1 MKILLVYFSGTGNTR
16 FYSELIARE
25 IIGRGHECELFD
37 IEDGVDLPGLWH
49 QNPVIHD
56 YMHEAE
62 KRAPLH
68 PAGIE
73 KTADE
78 KSLRASLEK
87 FREKAVR
94 YDLIGFGSPVYFFMP
109 APVMESFIGL
119 MPDIRGKRAFT
130 YGTHMEGPVDFPQ
143 NFGKLLEPKT
153 AGIIGHID
161 DHIMHSELIPVLPEF
176 LPVAKIFAL
185 YLKYRLPLIKRKI
198 AAFLNKLG
206 VTLNSSTIK
215 RLIVPETGAG
225 MIAGGKV
232 VEKALYA
239 SFRFAIGNEFVEER
253 CTLCGLCARRCPM
266 GLISFEKNRVPAR
279 SRHCMYCL
287 RCLNICPEKA
297 VIWRRIYK
305 NTARFKGFEK

>member
-16 FYSELIARE
+16 YYSELIARE

-37 IEDGVDLPGLWH
+37 VEDGVDLPGLWH
-49 QNPVIHD
+49 QNPVIQD

-62 KRAPLH
+62 KRVPLH
-68 PAGIE
+68 PSGIE
-73 KTADE
+73 RTADE
-78 KSLRASLEK
+78 KNLRASLEK

-94 YDLIGFGSPVYFFMP
+94 CDLIGFGSPVYFFKP

-119 MPDIRGKRAFT
+119 MPDIRGKTVFT
-130 YGTHMEGPVDFPQ
+130 YGTHMEGPVEFPQ

-153 AGIIGHID
+153 AGIAGHMD
-161 DHIMHSELIPVLPEF
+161 DHIMHSELIPGLPEF
-176 LPVAKIFAL
+176 LPVAKIFNG

-198 AAFLNKLG
+198 SAFLNKLG
-206 VTLNSSTIK
+206 IARNASSIK
-215 RLIVPETGAG
+215 RLMIPEPDAV
-225 MIAGGKV
+225 MKAVGKII
-232 VEKALYA
+232 EKALYA
-239 SFRFAIGNEFVEER
+239 TFCFSIGNDLLKER
-253 CTLCGLCARRCPM
+253 CTRCGLCAKNCPM
-266 GLISFEKNRVPAR
+266 GLITFEKDRWPDR